1 MFSHIDFTEFI
12 RQSTDDSLIVSVA
25 AVRCVIVA
33 DFDGDDMIDKNDLK
47 KVITRLTGVQVLE
60 SIDMDQLINNVRRLF
75 NYDPLSLSDEAQVS
89 SSFSGFVKTMVCFS

>member
-12 RQSTDDSLIVSVA
+12 RQSIDDSLIVSVA

-60 SIDMDQLINNVRRLF
+60 SIDMDQLINNVCRLITILLAYQ
-75 NYDPLSLSDEAQVS
+75 NIEAHTARCILM
-89 SSFSGFVKTMVCFS
+89 FLR